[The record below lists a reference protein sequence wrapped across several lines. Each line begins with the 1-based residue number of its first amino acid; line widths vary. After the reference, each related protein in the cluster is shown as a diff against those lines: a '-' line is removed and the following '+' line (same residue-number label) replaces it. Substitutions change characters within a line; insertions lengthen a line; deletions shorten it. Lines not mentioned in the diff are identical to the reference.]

1 MVMWSS
7 FVALWVALSGA
18 LGAEANQDEWSQV
31 LETAVPAVVSI
42 KVTGTR
48 NFDTEKARSGQ
59 GTGFVVDKERGIIL
73 TNRHMVHSGPIV
85 AEAVFLNHEE
95 VPLKAL
101 YRDPV
106 HDFGFYQFDPEDVQ
120 YMDVVELP
128 LDPDGARVG
137 ASIRVIGNDSGEK
150 LSILDGTLARL
161 DRNAPAYGRASYNDF
176 NTFYIQAA
184 SNTSGGS
191 SGSPVIDRRGAVVAL
206 NAGGK
211 RTTASS
217 FYLPLHR
224 AQRAF
229 ELIREGQEVSRG
241 TLQTTFVYVP
251 FDELGRLGLSSAVEA
266 AARARRPE
274 STGMLVVERVGPEGP
289 ADGMLQP
296 GDVLVSVDDEPIDDF
311 VGLEALLDEAVGQEV
326 AVAIERGGQG
336 MVSTLTV
343 QDLESIS
350 PFAYLEMGRAVF
362 NDLSYQRARNYHIP
376 VKGVYLA
383 TSGYMMLNAHV
394 PPGAVITHV
403 DGVEVPDLVSFR
415 DTMVTK
421 ADGQRVRFRFFSIK
435 DFRHAYETVGVVD
448 RQWFSMRYCER
459 APAKWRCVDSP
470 APPGEPDAEQVGALA
485 LETKDKLEARVRPAL
500 VIVEFDVPYPTA
512 GVQDLNYRGVGT
524 IVDAEQGLVVVD
536 RDTVP
541 VGLGDIE
548 ITFAD
553 AVRVPGELAY
563 LHPTHNLAILRYDP
577 KAVGDLPVAEMTL
590 ASTDLEEGDKSTLVG
605 LNGDSGF
612 VSEKVKVERVSAVK
626 MLPAR
631 TPRFR
636 DANMDILELDTK
648 VSTLGGLL
656 LNKRGEISALWAS
669 FFDPGKDER
678 RYHGLP
684 VSAVRPAVDALRGG
698 EPVGY
703 RLLGVEFTGVSF
715 ADARDRGVSAARL
728 QALQDLDPKYR
739 KALQVF
745 RRAGGTPASELLRD
759 ADILVAVDGEP
770 VNRLA
775 RIDALWDREAVS
787 MTLVRDG
794 QEVTVELP
802 TSPVD
807 GQGVS
812 RIVVWAGMIV
822 HAPHYE
828 VAAQRGLDPEGVYV
842 AWMWYGSPA
851 SRYGIRATRRVLAI
865 DDQPVADL
873 DAFINIVRGMTDRQA
888 VRIQLEGLD
897 GAESVSTLKLDLHYW
912 PTAEI
917 VREQG
922 KWKRILLGK
931 AVE

>member
-1 MVMWSS
+1 MWSWIL
-7 FVALWVALSGA
+7 VLWVAVAAGQSA
-18 LGAEANQDEWSQV
+18 DAVQDEWSQV
-31 LETAVPAVVSI
+31 LKEAVPAVVSI

-59 GTGFVVDKERGIIL
+59 GTGFIVDKERGIIL
-73 TNRHMVHSGPIV
+73 TNRHMVHAGPVV

-95 VPLKAL
+95 VPLRAL

-106 HDFGFYQFDPEDVQ
+106 HDFGFYQFDPTDVQ

-128 LDPDGARVG
+128 LSSDGARVG

-161 DRNAPAYGRASYNDF
+161 DRNAPEYGRGSYNDF

-211 RTTASS
+211 RSTASS

-229 ELIREGQEVSRG
+229 DLIQRGEEVTRG
-241 TLQTTFVYVP
+241 TLQTTFIYRP

-266 AARARRPE
+266 EVRARQPDR
-274 STGMLVVERVGPEGP
+274 TGMLVVGRVGPGGP
-289 ADGMLQP
+289 ADGSLQP
-296 GDVLVSVDDEPIDDF
+296 GDVLVSVNDKPVEDF
-311 VGLEALLDEAVGQEV
+311 VGLESILDESVGETLPV
-326 AVAIERGGQG
+326 VIERGGQT
-336 MVSTLTV
+336 MKSMLAV
-343 QDLESIS
+343 QDLGEIS
-350 PFAYLEMGRAVF
+350 PAAYLEIGRAVF
-362 NDLSYQRARNYHIP
+362 NDLSYQMARNYHIP

-394 PPGAVITHV
+394 PPGTIITHV
-403 DGVEVPDLVSFR
+403 DGTEVPNLISFR
-415 DTMVTK
+415 DTMAAK
-421 ADGQRVRFRFFSIK
+421 SDGQRVRFRFFSVK
-435 DFRHAYETVGVVD
+435 DFRHSYETIGVVE

-459 APAKWRCVDSP
+459 ASEKWRCVDSP
-470 APPGEPDAEQVGALA
+470 EATAEIKSEKVGALA
-485 LETKDKLEARVRPAL
+485 LPTKDKLEARIRPGL
-500 VIVEFDVPYPTA
+500 VSVEFDVPYPTA

-524 IVDAEQGLVVVD
+524 IIDTKRGLVIVD

-553 AVRVPGELAY
+553 AVRVPGSLAY
-563 LHPTHNLAILRYDP
+563 LHPTHNFAVLRYDP
-577 KAVGDLPVAEMTL
+577 EAIGDLPVAEVTFADADL
-590 ASTDLEEGDKSTLVG
+590 AEGDKATLVG
-605 LNGDSGF
+605 LNGDGGY
-612 VSEKVKVERVSAVK
+612 VSEKVQVDRVSAVK
-626 MLPAR
+626 MIPSR

-636 DANMDILELDTK
+636 DANMDIVVVDTK
-648 VSTLGGLL
+648 VPTLGGLL
-656 LNKRGEISALWAS
+656 LNKRGEVAALWAS

-678 RYHGLP
+678 RYYGLP
-684 VSAVRPAVDALRGG
+684 VSAVRPVAESLRAG

-715 ADARDRGVSAARL
+715 ADARDRGVSEARL
-728 QALQDLDPKYR
+728 QSLQDLDPKFR

-745 RRAGGTPASELLRD
+745 RRTGGTPASERLQD

-775 RIDALWDREAVS
+775 QIDALWNRDTVA
-787 MTLVRDG
+787 MTVVRDG
-794 QEVTVELP
+794 EEVTVDLL
-802 TSPVD
+802 TTAID
-807 GQGVS
+807 GEGIN

-828 VAAQRGLDPEGVYV
+828 VAAQRGLDPDGVYV
-842 AWMWYGSPA
+842 AWLWYGSPA

-865 DDQPVADL
+865 DDKPVADL
-873 DAFINIVRGMTDRQA
+873 DAFIELVRGMVERQA

-897 GAESVSTLKLDLHYW
+897 GAETVSTLKLDLHYW

-922 KWKRILLGK
+922 KWTRSLLGN
-931 AVE
+931 ASE